1 MTLQISV
8 YVVNSGFKVQ
18 TTPRTTKG
26 TDISAIIG
34 KRLKSV
40 DSDTLGLLINQGN
53 GSEITNQ
60 MPASRIINLSFFFFE
75 EINNHIS

>member
-26 TDISAIIG
+26 TDIITNIG

-40 DSDTLGLLINQGN
+40 ESDTLGLLINQGN
-53 GSEITNQ
+53 GREIINQ

-75 EINNHIS
+75 EINNHTS

>member
-1 MTLQISV
+1 MRISV

-26 TDISAIIG
+26 TDITTIIG
-34 KRLKSV
+34 KRPKSA

-53 GSEITNQ
+53 GRIIINQ

-75 EINNHIS
+75 VTNNHSS

>member
-26 TDISAIIG
+26 TDIIASIG

-53 GSEITNQ
+53 GRIIINQ
-60 MPASRIINLSFFFFE
+60 MPTSRIINLSFFFFE
-75 EINNHIS
+75 GANNPIS

>member
-1 MTLQISV
+1 MQISV

-18 TTPRTTKG
+18 TIPRTTKG
-26 TDISAIIG
+26 TDIITNIG

-53 GSEITNQ
+53 GREITNQ
-60 MPASRIINLSFFFFE
+60 MPTSRIINSSFFFFE
-75 EINNHIS
+75 GTNNPTS

>member
-1 MTLQISV
+1 MQISV

-18 TTPRTTKG
+18 TTPKTTTG
-26 TDISAIIG
+26 TDIITNIG

-40 DSDTLGLLINQGN
+40 DSDTRGLLINQGN

-75 EINNHIS
+75 GTNNHTS

>member
-26 TDISAIIG
+26 TDIIASIG

-53 GSEITNQ
+53 GRIITNQ
-60 MPASRIINLSFFFFE
+60 MPTSRIINLSFFFFE

>member
-1 MTLQISV
+1 MQISV

-26 TDISAIIG
+26 TDITTIIG
-34 KRLKSV
+34 KRVKSA

-53 GSEITNQ
+53 GRITKNQ
-60 MPASRIINLSFFFFE
+60 MPTSRIINLSFFFFE
-75 EINNHIS
+75 GTNNHSS

>member
-26 TDISAIIG
+26 TDIIASIG

-53 GSEITNQ
+53 GRIITNQ
-60 MPASRIINLSFFFFE
+60 MPARSIINLSFFFFE
-75 EINNHIS
+75 

>member
-26 TDISAIIG
+26 TDITAIIG
-34 KRLKSV
+34 KRLKSA

-53 GSEITNQ
+53 GRIITNQ
-60 MPASRIINLSFFFFE
+60 MPTSRIINLSFFFFE
-75 EINNHIS
+75 GTNNYTS

>member
-1 MTLQISV
+1 MQISG

-26 TDISAIIG
+26 IDIIASIG

-40 DSDTLGLLINQGN
+40 DSETLGLLINQGN
-53 GSEITNQ
+53 GRIITNQ
-60 MPASRIINLSFFFFE
+60 MPTRRIINLSFFFFE
-75 EINNHIS
+75 GTNNPIS